1 MFKIA
6 LKSLLNRRLTVALS
20 ILTVA
25 LSVLLLVGVERL
37 RTEARNSFANTVSGT
52 DLIVGARTGSVQL
65 LLYSVFRVGNATNNI
80 AWESYQK
87 LAADPRVAWTIPVSL
102 GDSHHGFAVL
112 GTTTDY
118 FRHLRFGDRLDSQSL
133 AFRHGRAFA
142 KNHDAVLGSNVAQM
156 RGYRLGERITLAH
169 GSGDGAL
176 TEHADQ
182 PFTIV
187 GILAPTG
194 TPVDDTVHVSLDG
207 LTAIHEGWESGSAS
221 LLSSSGVLAADEN
234 RAVPPPTS
242 ITAFYVGLRSPTA
255 IFSFQRAVNQFKGEA
270 LMAIMPGV
278 ALSELWQ
285 LMSIAEQALLVVS
298 GFVMVIG
305 LLGMLTALLTGL
317 NERRREMAILRSV
330 GARAWQI
337 FLLVMGETLLLV
349 TLGIALGIALL
360 YSLIIAFKPILRE
373 YYSFNLGVNSPTST
387 EWLLLAATLLAG
399 VLIAAIPAWRAY
411 RMSLSDGLSQHQ

>member
-20 ILTVA
+20 VLTVA
-25 LSVLLLVGVERL
+25 LSVLLLLGVERL
-37 RTEARNSFANTVSGT
+37 RTEAKNSFANTVSGT

-80 AWESYQK
+80 GWDSYQA

-112 GTTTDY
+112 GTTLDY
-118 FRHLRFGDRLDSQSL
+118 FRHLRVGEQQAL
-133 AFRHGRAFA
+133 AFRHGRVFI
-142 KNHDAVLGSNVAQM
+142 KTHDAVLGANVAQK
-156 RGYRLGERITLAH
+156 RGYSLGQKITLTH

-176 TEHADQ
+176 TDHTDQ

-194 TPVDDTVHVSLDG
+194 TPVDDTVHVSLAG

-221 LLSSSGVLAADEN
+221 LLSSAGVLAADDA
-234 RAVPPPTS
+234 RVIAPPTS
-242 ITAFYVGLRSPTA
+242 ITAFYVGLHSRTS
-255 IFSFQRAVNQFKGEA
+255 IFSFQRTVNQFKGEP
-270 LMAIMPGV
+270 LMAVMPGV
-278 ALSELWQ
+278 ALSELWA
-285 LMSIAEQALLVVS
+285 LLKIAEQALLVVS
-298 GFVMVIG
+298 GFVLVVG

-330 GARAWQI
+330 GASAGQI
-337 FLLVMGETLLLV
+337 FVLVMGETLLLLTFGIV
-349 TLGIALGIALL
+349 LGISLL
-360 YSLIIAFKPILRE
+360 YLLINVFGSILQEFYGLHIAINAPSSHE
-373 YYSFNLGVNSPTST
+373 YG
-387 EWLLLAATLLAG
+387 LLLLTLLAG
-399 VLIAAIPAWRAY
+399 ACIAVIPAWRAY
-411 RMSLSDGLSQHQ
+411 RMSLTDGLS

>member
-6 LKSLLNRRLTVALS
+6 LKSLLNRRLTVALAV
-20 ILTVA
+20 LTVA

-80 AWESYQK
+80 GWDSYQALSK
-87 LAADPRVAWTIPVSL
+87 DPRVAWTIPVSL

-118 FRHLRFGDRLDSQSL
+118 FKHLRFGDNQAL
-133 AFRHGRAFA
+133 AFNQGQAFA
-142 KNHDAVLGSNVAQM
+142 KTHDAVLGSNVAQ
-156 RGYRLGERITLAH
+156 RLAYRLGQKITLAH

-187 GILAPTG
+187 GILAATG
-194 TPVDDTVHVSLDG
+194 TPIDDTVHVSLDG

-234 RAVPPPTS
+234 RAVPPPAT
-242 ITAFYVGLRSPTA
+242 ITAFYVGLKSRTS
-255 IFSFQRAVNQFKGEA
+255 IFSFQRATNQFKGET

-278 ALSELWQ
+278 ALSELWA
-285 LMSIAEQALLVVS
+285 LMKIAEQALLVVS
-298 GFVMVIG
+298 AFVMVIG

-337 FLLVMGETLLLV
+337 FVLVMGETLLLV
-349 TLGIALGIALL
+349 SIGIASGIALL
-360 YSLIIAFKPILRE
+360 YLLIMVCRPILRE
-373 YYSFNLGVNSPTST
+373 MYSFNLTINAPTAV
-387 EWLLLAATLLAG
+387 EWALIVATLLAG
-399 VLIAAIPAWRAY
+399 ALIGIVPAWRAY
-411 RMSLSDGLSQHQ
+411 RMSLSDGLSQQQ

>member
-20 ILTVA
+20 VLTVA

-37 RTEARNSFANTVSGT
+37 RTEAKNSFANTVSGT

-80 AWESYQK
+80 GWESYQT

-118 FRHLRFGDRLDSQSL
+118 FRHLRVGDQQAL

-142 KNHDAVLGSNVAQM
+142 NTHDAVLGANVAQK
-156 RGYRLGERITLAH
+156 RGYTLGQKITLAH

-176 TEHADQ
+176 TDHTDQ

-221 LLSSSGVLAADEN
+221 LLSSSGVLAADET
-234 RAVPPPTS
+234 RALPPPTS
-242 ITAFYVGLRSPTA
+242 ITAFYVGLKSRTS
-255 IFSFQRAVNQFKGEA
+255 IFSFQRTVNQFKGEA
-270 LMAIMPGV
+270 LMAVMPGV
-278 ALSELWQ
+278 ALSELWA
-285 LMSIAEQALLVVS
+285 LMKVAEQALLAVS
-298 GFVMVIG
+298 SFVMVIG

-337 FLLVMGETLLLV
+337 FALVMGESLV
-349 TLGIALGIALL
+349 LVSAGIVLGMSMLYILINASRSILQDLYGIHIAIHPPTFSELR
-360 YSLIIAFKPILRE
+360 LIL
-373 YYSFNLGVNSPTST
+373 
-387 EWLLLAATLLAG
+387 ATLVAG
-399 VLIAAIPAWRAY
+399 ALIAAIPAWRAY
-411 RMSLSDGLSQHQ
+411 RMSLSDGLSQQQ

>member
-6 LKSLLNRRLTVALS
+6 FKSLLSRRLTVALS
-20 ILTVA
+20 VLTVA
-25 LSVLLLVGVERL
+25 LSVLLLIGVERL
-37 RTEARNSFANTVSGT
+37 RTEARNSFSSTVSGT

-80 AWESYQK
+80 GWDSYQK
-87 LAADPRVAWTIPVSL
+87 LAKDERVAWTIPVSL
-102 GDSHHGFAVL
+102 GDSHKGFSVL
-112 GTTTDY
+112 GTSRDY
-118 FRHLRFGDRLDSQSL
+118 FKYLQFGDNQHLQLTQGKIFS
-133 AFRHGRAFA
+133 HT
-142 KNHDAVLGSNVAQM
+142 HDAVLGANVAKKL
-156 RGYRLGERITLAH
+156 GYQPGGKIVLTH
-169 GSGDGAL
+169 GSGEGAMS
-176 TEHADQ
+176 EHSDQ
-182 PFTIV
+182 PFNIT

-221 LLSSSGVLAADEN
+221 LLSSMGVLAANEN
-234 RAVPPPTS
+234 RSIAPPVT
-242 ITAFYVGLRSPTA
+242 ITAFYVGLKSRTSL
-255 IFSFQRAVNQFKGEA
+255 FSYQRAVNQFSDET

-285 LMSIAEQALLVVS
+285 LMKIAEQALLVVS

-337 FLLVMGETLLLV
+337 FVLVMGETLLLV
-349 TLGIALGIALL
+349 STGTAAGVGLL
-360 YSLIIAFKPILRE
+360 YLIIIACRPLLRE
-373 YYSFNLGVNSPTST
+373 FYGLSLAINPPTQTEFLMLGAT
-387 EWLLLAATLLAG
+387 LAAGA
-399 VLIAAIPAWRAY
+399 LIGAIPAWRAY
-411 RMSLSDGLSQHQ
+411 RMSLSDGLSQQS

>member
-6 LKSLLNRRLTVALS
+6 LRSLLSRRLTVALS
-20 ILTVA
+20 VLTVA
-25 LSVLLLVGVERL
+25 LSVLLLIGVERL
-37 RTEARNSFANTVSGT
+37 RTEARNSFSSTVSGT

-80 AWESYQK
+80 GWDSYQK
-87 LAADPRVAWTIPVSL
+87 LAEDKRVAWTIPVSL
-102 GDSHHGFAVL
+102 GDSHKGFPVLGTSTDYFKYLQYGADQHLQLAQGKVFARTHEAVL
-112 GTTTDY
+112 G
-118 FRHLRFGDRLDSQSL
+118 
-133 AFRHGRAFA
+133 ANIA
-142 KNHDAVLGSNVAQM
+142 KKLGYQPGGKIV
-156 RGYRLGERITLAH
+156 LAH
-169 GSGDGAL
+169 GSGEGAMS
-176 TEHADQ
+176 EHSDQ
-182 PFTIV
+182 PFIIT

-221 LLSSSGVLAADEN
+221 LLSTSGLFAADEN
-234 RAVPPPTS
+234 RALPPPAT
-242 ITAFYVGLRSPTA
+242 ITAFYVGLKSRTSL
-255 IFSFQRAVNQFKGEA
+255 FSYQRAVNQYHDET

-285 LMSIAEQALLVVS
+285 LMKIAEQALLVVS

-337 FLLVMGETLLLV
+337 FVLVMGETLLLV
-349 TLGIALGIALL
+349 SVGIVSGTALL
-360 YSLIIAFKPILRE
+360 YLIILACRPVLRE
-373 YYSFNLGVNSPTST
+373 VYGLSIAINPPSAAEL
-387 EWLLLAATLLAG
+387 WMLAATLLAG
-399 VLIAAIPAWRAY
+399 TLIGAIPAWRAY
-411 RMSLSDGLSQHQ
+411 RMSLSDGLSV

>member
-1 MFKIA
+1 MLKIA
-6 LKSLLNRRLTVALS
+6 LKSLLNRRLTVALTV
-20 ILTVA
+20 LTVA

-80 AWESYQK
+80 GWDSYQA
-87 LAADPRVAWTIPVSL
+87 LAKDPRVAWTIPVSL

-112 GTTTDY
+112 GTNLDY
-118 FRHLRFGDRLDSQSL
+118 FKHLRVGDQQAL

-142 KNHDAVLGSNVAQM
+142 KTHDAVLGSNVALK
-156 RGYRLGERITLAH
+156 RGYALGDNIILTH
-169 GSGDGAL
+169 GSGEGAL
-176 TEHADQ
+176 SEHSDQ

-234 RAVPPPTS
+234 RVLPPPTS
-242 ITAFYVGLRSPTA
+242 ITAFYVGLHSRTS
-255 IFSFQRAVNQFKGEA
+255 IFSFQRAVNQFKGEP
-270 LMAIMPGV
+270 LMAVMPGV
-278 ALSELWQ
+278 ALSELWA
-285 LMSIAEQALLVVS
+285 LMKVAEQALLVVS
-298 GFVMVIG
+298 IFVMVIG

-337 FLLVMGETLLLV
+337 FALVMGETLLLV
-349 TLGIALGIALL
+349 SVGIMLGMGFLYILIAISG
-360 YSLIIAFKPILRE
+360 SILRDFYGLHIAINVPSWNE
-373 YYSFNLGVNSPTST
+373 AY
-387 EWLLLAATLLAG
+387 LLLATLLAG
-399 VLIAAIPAWRAY
+399 VVIAIIPAWRAY
-411 RMSLSDGLSQHQ
+411 RMSLSDGLSPHV

>member
-6 LKSLLNRRLTVALS
+6 LRSLLNRRLTVALAV
-20 ILTVA
+20 LTVA

-37 RTEARNSFANTVSGT
+37 RSEARNSFANTVSGT

-80 AWESYQK
+80 GWDSYQK
-87 LAADPRVAWTIPVSL
+87 LSQDRRVAWTIPVSL

-112 GTTTDY
+112 GTSGDY
-118 FRHLRFGDRLDSQSL
+118 FKYLRYSENSQLQFSQ
-133 AFRHGRAFA
+133 GRPFE
-142 KNHDAVLGSNVAQM
+142 KTHDTVLGANVAAKM
-156 RGYRLGERITLAH
+156 GYRLGQNIVLTH
-169 GSGDGAL
+169 GSGEGAMS
-176 TEHADQ
+176 EHDDQ

-221 LLSSSGVLAADEN
+221 LLSSTGVLAADQD
-234 RAVPPPTS
+234 RALPPPSS
-242 ITAFYVGLRSPTA
+242 ITAFYVGLKSRTSL
-255 IFSFQRAVNQFKGEA
+255 FSYQRTVNQYQDET

-285 LMSIAEQALLVVS
+285 LMKIAEQALTVVS
-298 GFVMVIG
+298 GFVLVIG
-305 LLGMLTALLTGL
+305 LMGMLTALLTGL

-337 FLLVMGETLLLV
+337 FALVMGETLLLV
-349 TLGIALGIALL
+349 SAGIAAGIALL
-360 YSLIIAFKPILRE
+360 YAMLLACKPILRE
-373 YYSFNLGVNSPTST
+373 VYSLNIAIAAPSAT
-387 EWLLLAATLLAG
+387 EWLLMGLTLLAG
-399 VLIAAIPAWRAY
+399 LLIAALPAWRAY
-411 RMSLSDGLSQHQ
+411 RMSLNDGLSPH

>member
-6 LKSLLNRRLTVALS
+6 LNSLLNRRLTVALS

-80 AWESYQK
+80 GWESYKK

-112 GTTTDY
+112 GTTSDY
-118 FRHLRFGDRLDSQSL
+118 FKHLRFGDNQPLVFTQ
-133 AFRHGRAFA
+133 GVPFA
-142 KNHDAVLGSNVAQM
+142 KTHDAVLGSNVAQK
-156 RGYRLGERITLAH
+156 RGYALGQSITLTH

-176 TEHADQ
+176 TEHTDQ

-194 TPVDDTVHVSLDG
+194 TPIDDTVHVSLDG

-242 ITAFYVGLRSPTA
+242 ITAFYVGLNSRTS
-255 IFSFQRAVNQFKGEA
+255 IFSFQRAVNQYKDET

-278 ALSELWQ
+278 ALSELWA
-285 LMSIAEQALLVVS
+285 LMKIAEQALLAVS
-298 GFVMVIG
+298 AFVMVIG

-349 TLGIALGIALL
+349 SIGITSGIALL
-360 YSLIIAFKPILRE
+360 YLLIVACKPILRE
-373 YYSFNLGVNSPTST
+373 YYSFNLGINAPTAT
-387 EWLLLAATLLAG
+387 EWILIAATLLAG

>member
-1 MFKIA
+1 MMFKIA
-6 LKSLLNRRLTVALS
+6 FRSLLNRRLTV
-20 ILTVA
+20 ILAIITVA

-37 RTEARNSFANTVSGT
+37 RSEARNSFANTVSGT

-80 AWESYQK
+80 GWDSYQK
-87 LAADPRVAWTIPVSL
+87 LAHNKHVAWTIPVSL
-102 GDSHHGFAVL
+102 GDSHHGFSVL
-112 GTTTDY
+112 GTTDDY
-118 FRHLRFGDRLDSQSL
+118 FKYLRYGNNLPL
-133 AFRHGRAFA
+133 TMRAGAPFV
-142 KNHDAVLGSNVAQM
+142 KTHDAVIGAHVASKLG
-156 RGYRLGERITLAH
+156 YTLGKKITLTH
-169 GSGDGAL
+169 GSGGGAL
-176 TEHADQ
+176 SEHADQ

-221 LLSSSGVLAADEN
+221 LLASTGVLAADED
-234 RAVPPPTS
+234 RAVPPPAT
-242 ITAFYVGLRSPTA
+242 ITAFYVGLKSRTS
-255 IFSFQRAVNQFKGEA
+255 IFSYQRTVNQYPDET

-285 LMSIAEQALLVVS
+285 LMKIAEQALLIVS
-298 GFVMVIG
+298 GFVLVIG

-337 FLLVMGETLLLV
+337 FVLVMGETLLLV
-349 TLGIALGIALL
+349 SIGIAMGIGLL
-360 YSLIIAFKPILRE
+360 YMILIACRPILRDV
-373 YYSFNLGVNSPTST
+373 YSLNIAIAAPTPN
-387 EWLLLAATLLAG
+387 EWALMAATLLAG
-399 VLIAAIPAWRAY
+399 FLIGAIPAWRAY
-411 RMSLSDGLSQHQ
+411 RMSLSDGLSPH

>member
-1 MFKIA
+1 MLKIA
-6 LKSLLNRRLTVALS
+6 LRSLLNRRLTVALAV
-20 ILTVA
+20 LTVA

-37 RTEARNSFANTVSGT
+37 RSEARSSFANTVSGT

-80 AWESYQK
+80 GWDSYQA
-87 LAADPRVAWTIPVSL
+87 LAKDRRVAWTIPVSL

-112 GTTTDY
+112 GTTGDY
-118 FRHLRFGDRLDSQSL
+118 FKYLRYGEDSQLQFSQGKP
-133 AFRHGRAFA
+133 FE
-142 KNHDAVLGSNVAQM
+142 KTHDAVLGANVAAKM
-156 RGYRLGERITLAH
+156 RYSLGQNIVLTH
-169 GSGDGAL
+169 GSGEGAMS
-176 TEHADQ
+176 EHDDQ

-221 LLSSSGVLAADEN
+221 LLSSTGVLAADQD
-234 RAVPPPTS
+234 RTLPPPSS
-242 ITAFYVGLRSPTA
+242 ITAFYVGLKSRTA
-255 IFSFQRAVNQFKGEA
+255 IFGYQRAVNQYSDES

-285 LMSIAEQALLVVS
+285 LMKIAEQALSVVS
-298 GFVMVIG
+298 GFVLVIG
-305 LLGMLTALLTGL
+305 LMGMLTALLTGL

-337 FLLVMGETLLLV
+337 FALVMGETLLLV
-349 TLGIALGIALL
+349 SAGITAGIALL
-360 YSLIIAFKPILRE
+360 YAMLLACKPILHE
-373 YYSFNLGVNSPTST
+373 VYSLNIAIATPSAT
-387 EWLLLAATLLAG
+387 EWLLMGLTLLAG
-399 VLIAAIPAWRAY
+399 CLIAALPAWRAY
-411 RMSLSDGLSQHQ
+411 RMSLSDGLSPH

>member
-80 AWESYQK
+80 GWDSYQT
-87 LAADPRVAWTIPVSL
+87 LAKDPRVAWTIPVSL

-112 GTTTDY
+112 GTSLDY
-118 FRHLRFGDRLDSQSL
+118 FKFLRFGDNQPLLFMQGAPFS
-133 AFRHGRAFA
+133 
-142 KNHDAVLGSNVAQM
+142 KTHDAVIGANVAQK
-156 RGYRLGERITLAH
+156 LGHVLGQKMTLSH
-169 GSGDGAL
+169 GSGDAAL
-176 TEHADQ
+176 TEHSDQ

-187 GILAPTG
+187 GILAATG
-194 TPVDDTVHVSLDG
+194 TPIDDTVHVSLDG

-221 LLSSSGVLAADEN
+221 LLSTSGVLAADEN
-234 RAVPPPTS
+234 RAVAPPAT
-242 ITAFYVGLRSPTA
+242 ITAFYVGLHSRTS
-255 IFSFQRAVNQFKGEA
+255 IFSFQRMVNQFKGEA

-278 ALSELWQ
+278 ALSELWA
-285 LMSIAEQALLVVS
+285 LMKVAEQALLAVS
-298 GFVMVIG
+298 SFVMVIG

-349 TLGIALGIALL
+349 SIGIASGIALL
-360 YSLIIAFKPILRE
+360 YLFITACRPILRE
-373 YYSFNLGVNSPTST
+373 YYSFNLALNAPTAA
-387 EWLLLAATLLAG
+387 EWALLGATLLAG
-399 VLIAAIPAWRAY
+399 ALIGAIPAWRAY
-411 RMSLSDGLSQHQ
+411 LMSLSDGLSQQH

>member
-6 LKSLLNRRLTVALS
+6 LRSLLNRRLTVALA
-20 ILTVA
+20 IFTVA

-37 RTEARNSFANTVSGT
+37 RSEARNSFANTVSGT

-80 AWESYQK
+80 GWDSYQK
-87 LAADPRVAWTIPVSL
+87 LSQDRRVAWTIPVSL

-112 GTTTDY
+112 GTTSDY
-118 FRHLRFGDRLDSQSL
+118 FKYLRYSDNQPLQFSQGQ
-133 AFRHGRAFA
+133 AFS
-142 KNHDAVLGSNVAQM
+142 KTHDAVIGAHLASKMA
-156 RGYRLGERITLAH
+156 YRLGQKIVLTH
-169 GSGDGAL
+169 GSGEGAMS
-176 TEHADQ
+176 EHSDQ

-221 LLSSSGVLAADEN
+221 LLSSSGVLAAAED
-234 RAVPPPTS
+234 RALPPPSS
-242 ITAFYVGLRSPTA
+242 ITAFYVGLKSRTA
-255 IFSFQRAVNQFKGEA
+255 IFSYQRAVNQYPDET

-285 LMSIAEQALLVVS
+285 LMRIAEQALTVVS
-298 GFVMVIG
+298 GFVLLIG
-305 LLGMLTALLTGL
+305 LMGMLTALLTGL

-337 FLLVMGETLLLV
+337 FALIMGETLLFV
-349 TLGIALGIALL
+349 SLGIMMGMALL
-360 YSLIIAFKPILRE
+360 YSFLLICKPILRE
-373 YYSFNLGVNSPTST
+373 VYSLNIAIAAPSTT
-387 EWLLLAATLLAG
+387 EWLLMGITLLAG
-399 VLIAAIPAWRAY
+399 FLIAALPAWRAY
-411 RMSLSDGLSQHQ
+411 RMSLSDGLSPH

>member
-6 LKSLLNRRLTVALS
+6 FKSLLSRRLTVALS
-20 ILTVA
+20 VLTVA
-25 LSVLLLVGVERL
+25 LSVLLLIGVERL
-37 RTEARNSFANTVSGT
+37 RTEARNSFSSTVSGT

-80 AWESYQK
+80 GWDSYQK
-87 LAADPRVAWTIPVSL
+87 LAKDERVAWTIPVSL
-102 GDSHHGFAVL
+102 GDSHKGFSVL
-112 GTTTDY
+112 GTSRDY
-118 FRHLRFGDRLDSQSL
+118 FKYLQFGDNQHLQLTQGKIFS
-133 AFRHGRAFA
+133 HT
-142 KNHDAVLGSNVAQM
+142 HDAVLGANVAKKL
-156 RGYRLGERITLAH
+156 GYQPGGKIVLTH
-169 GSGDGAL
+169 GSGEGAMS
-176 TEHADQ
+176 EHSDQ
-182 PFTIV
+182 PFNIT

-221 LLSSSGVLAADEN
+221 LLSSMGVLAADEN
-234 RAVPPPTS
+234 RSIAPPVT
-242 ITAFYVGLRSPTA
+242 ITAFYVGLKSRTSL
-255 IFSFQRAVNQFKGEA
+255 FSYQRAVNQFSDET

-285 LMSIAEQALLVVS
+285 LMKIAEQALLVVS

-337 FLLVMGETLLLV
+337 FVLVMGETLLLV
-349 TLGIALGIALL
+349 STGTAAGVGLL
-360 YSLIIAFKPILRE
+360 YLIIIACRPLLRE
-373 YYSFNLGVNSPTST
+373 FYGLSLAINPPTQTEFLMLGAT
-387 EWLLLAATLLAG
+387 LAAGA
-399 VLIAAIPAWRAY
+399 LIGAIPAWRAY
-411 RMSLSDGLSQHQ
+411 RMSLSDGLSQQS

>member
-6 LKSLLNRRLTVALS
+6 LHSLLSRRLTVILS
-20 ILTVA
+20 IITVA

-37 RTEARNSFANTVSGT
+37 RTEARNSFSNTVSGT

-80 AWESYQK
+80 GWDSYQK
-87 LAADPRVAWTIPVSL
+87 LAHDRRVAWTIPVSL

-112 GTTTDY
+112 GTTPDY
-118 FRHLRFGDRLDSQSL
+118 FKYLRFGENQPLKMS
-133 AFRHGRAFA
+133 AGAPFA
-142 KNHDAVLGSNVAQM
+142 KTHDAVLGAHVASKM
-156 RGYRLGERITLAH
+156 GYTLGQKIVLTH
-169 GSGDGAL
+169 GSGEGAMS
-176 TEHADQ
+176 EHADQ

-221 LLSSSGVLAADEN
+221 LLSSSGVLAADEA
-234 RAVPPPTS
+234 RAVPPPAT
-242 ITAFYVGLRSPTA
+242 ITAFYVGLKSRTA
-255 IFSFQRAVNQFKGEA
+255 LFSYQRAVNQFHDET

-285 LMSIAEQALLVVS
+285 LMKIAEQALLIVS
-298 GFVMVIG
+298 GFVLVIG
-305 LLGMLTALLTGL
+305 LMGMLTALLTGL

-337 FLLVMGETLLLV
+337 FVLVMGETLLLV
-349 TLGIALGIALL
+349 SIGTAVGIALL
-360 YSLIIAFKPILRE
+360 YSLLLICKPILRE
-373 YYSFNLGVNSPTST
+373 VYSLNIAINPPTPN
-387 EWLLLAATLLAG
+387 EWGLMAATIIAG
-399 VLIAAIPAWRAY
+399 FLIGSIPAWRAY
-411 RMSLSDGLSQHQ
+411 RMSLSDGLSPH